1 MRAVVLLALL
11 CLTACRSGHPAE
23 APAPTQA
30 PAQAPAQTP
39 AQTPVNSL
47 TQPPQRVSEQD
58 LLNWRIARAAA
69 RDPVERA
76 KLDLAGAQLL
86 WMLQGPGAARTV
98 YEELALHAP
107 ASQAAQAC
115 AQLGALELEQGRAG
129 AALAWLERALSV
141 ELPAPLGLKAQGNRA
156 LAAAVLEATPAR
168 LAALDAAARA
178 LEAAGDAEGAA
189 ALRRNRARLE
199 ARR

>member
-1 MRAVVLLALL
+1 MRAVVLLGLL
-11 CLTACRSGHPAE
+11 CLTACRSVHPAA
-23 APAPTQA
+23 APLPTQT
-30 PAQAPAQTP
+30 PTQTLAQRSANP
-39 AQTPVNSL
+39 L
-47 TQPPQRVSEQD
+47 TQPPQLASEQD
-58 LLNWRIARAAA
+58 LLNWRIARAAE
-69 RDPVERA
+69 RDPARRA
-76 KLDLAGAQLL
+76 ELDLAGAQLL
-86 WMLQGPGAARTV
+86 WRLQGPGAARTV
-98 YEELALHAP
+98 YEELALQAP
-107 ASQAAQAC
+107 PAQAAQAC

-141 ELPAPLGLKAQGNRA
+141 ELPAPLGLTAQGNRA

-168 LAALDAAARA
+168 LAALDAAAQA